1 MVLIIISHQ
10 ERQEH
15 LIDSDKFYSRFIVF
29 RQRDLEPL
37 WTEFDASQMLS
48 YWITRIVVWTR
59 ILLKYYNH
67 LCSVL
72 VLVWKCVINNLY

>member
-48 YWITRIVVWTR
+48 YWITRMDSDSIEV
-59 ILLKYYNH
+59 LQP
-67 LCSVL
+67 SVFSACACME
-72 VLVWKCVINNLY
+72 VRY